1 MTEVKIISRV
11 FFPVDS
17 ESGLN
22 FAVACILTEK
32 INVFTEF
39 LGAKSAKNV
48 KFSENIL
55 RAKIQ
60 AQSAKFFSCRT

>member
-1 MTEVKIISRV
+1 MTMTEVKIISRV

-32 INVFTEF
+32 INVFY
-39 LGAKSAKNV
+39 G
-48 KFSENIL
+48 IL
-55 RAKIQ
+55 RREKCEKRKIFRKYFEGEDPSTECQ
-60 AQSAKFFSCRT
+60 FFFL

>member
-17 ESGLN
+17 ESGLI

-32 INVFTEF
+32 INVFYE
-39 LGAKSAKNV
+39 
-48 KFSENIL
+48 IL
-55 RAKIQ
+55 RREKCEKRKIFR
-60 AQSAKFFSCRT
+60 K

>member
-32 INVFTEF
+32 INVFYE
-39 LGAKSAKNV
+39 
-48 KFSENIL
+48 IL
-55 RAKIQ
+55 RREKCEKRKIFR
-60 AQSAKFFSCRT
+60 K